1 MSADTVG
8 MGPDRSRVDGYC
20 AGDALD
26 DLVLRFH
33 LIDEPGGNATIRV
46 AARLEGELAGRHEM
60 PLAAV
65 AADLAGSIE
74 ARERAAGRRLLEQ
87 ALHSSS
93 CPTNEG

>member
-8 MGPDRSRVDGYC
+8 MGPDRSRFDGYC
-20 AGDALD
+20 AYDALD

-46 AARLEGELAGRHEM
+46 ANLLKYEFAGRHEM
-60 PLAAV
+60 PLAVV

-74 ARERAAGRRLLEQ
+74 ARERTAGRRVLERLLH
-87 ALHSSS
+87 ASS